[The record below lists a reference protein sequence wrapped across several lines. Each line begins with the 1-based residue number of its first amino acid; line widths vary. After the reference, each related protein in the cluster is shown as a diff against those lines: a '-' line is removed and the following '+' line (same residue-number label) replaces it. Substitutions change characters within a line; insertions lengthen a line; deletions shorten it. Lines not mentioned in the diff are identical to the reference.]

1 MTEKSA
7 PEIRVD
13 VAALRQAMADRAIAR
28 DPVTIVDISG
38 KLERLSEL
46 SVLSSLARRKQRE
59 N

>member
-1 MTEKSA
+1 MTDKSA

-28 DPVTIVDISG
+28 DPVAIVDISG
-38 KLERLSEL
+38 KLARLSEL
-46 SVLSSLARRKQRE
+46 SVLSSFARRKQRE